1 MKFIQTFCVVDSSLR
16 ILWVGGDWD
25 DFALKAGGERA
36 LANNVLS
43 TDLTGHI
50 TDILTADKVSE
61 MVKTV
66 IRINRPLRVEYRCDS
81 PDEVRRFRLTIQ
93 PMKDRRAL
101 MVHDLRD
108 ALRLETPMVEWSFDP
123 SVREVKCSMCSK
135 IHLPSG
141 WRDPSDLSFPHPPLV
156 RYCLCP
162 SCVSRVDQ
170 AIRAAIVGDKV
181 EDTPAIVPKSGIML
195 E

>member
-25 DFALKAGGERA
+25 EFALRAGGERA
-36 LANNVLS
+36 VANQVLS
-43 TDLTGHI
+43 TELTAHI
-50 TDILTADKVSE
+50 TDNLTAEKVRA

-66 IRINRPLRVEYRCDS
+66 IDVQRPLRLEYRCDS

-93 PMKDRRAL
+93 PMKDQRAL

-108 ALRLETPMVEWSFDP
+108 ALRLETPMVKWSFDP

-141 WRDPSDLSFPHPPLV
+141 WSDPSDLSFPHPALV
-156 RYCLCP
+156 RYGLCQN
-162 SCVSRVDQ
+162 CVSRVDL
-170 AIRAAIVGDKV
+170 AIGATIAGDTD
-181 EDTPAIVPKSGIML
+181 EDIPAVVPKSGIML